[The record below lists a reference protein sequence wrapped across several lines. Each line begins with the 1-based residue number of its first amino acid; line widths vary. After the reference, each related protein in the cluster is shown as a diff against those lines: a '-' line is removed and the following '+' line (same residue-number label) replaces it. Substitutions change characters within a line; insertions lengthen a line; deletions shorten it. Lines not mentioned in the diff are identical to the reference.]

1 MSDIAWFDSITY
13 NSVARTNGGPMSSR
27 SCLTLST
34 LLLTVVFAN
43 GQTASDLSLKYP
55 AISAYKVRPG
65 ILMTA
70 KYAEDGQVC
79 EMILQRRYMPD
90 QTDADS
96 TISPKVEKKLIDEL
110 APGAERGPE
119 SKWLGQDSFVAGG
132 VTHIEKDFQN

>member
-1 MSDIAWFDSITY
+1 
-13 NSVARTNGGPMSSR
+13 MSSR
-27 SCLTLST
+27 SCLTQST
-34 LLLTVVFAN
+34 LVLTAVFSN
-43 GQTASDLSLKYP
+43 GQTASDLSLNYP

-96 TISPKVEKKLIDEL
+96 TISPEVGKKLIDEL
-110 APGAERGPE
+110 VPAAERGPE
-119 SKWLGQDSFVAGG
+119 SRWLGKDSFVAG
-132 VTHIEKDFQN
+132 V